1 LDTRAQIL
9 LMVLLSALLPGCTKR
24 HDQDSGSGAPGSHGY
39 EPARQ
44 WHGPPRQLKRS
55 ELTEA
60 ELKYGIAPI
69 PDSTVTYQPE
79 VIVVG
84 GGAAAIRSQYPNG
97 FMWTIDGDA
106 PRARELAPGKI
117 FFMTDRAV
125 GRVLDVRKDGTDLV
139 VTVGPV
145 TLTEIFRVAHI
156 HIKDMPIDFD
166 EAIAHTSPE
175 LPGQVVSA
183 ALPRPQ
189 NSVMPAMFVPD
200 SGWGLFKVQAAP
212 GSAPPS
218 PAPDVSQLLEKNFK
232 TTPFVSKSGVG
243 MRVSA
248 DGGGLKVMAK
258 TLVRLATPKI
268 DVHLDIDDGIS
279 QASIELK
286 GAAGLT
292 WDFDVG
298 SNVGMRANVNA
309 LLSPDTDFSIPVGGI
324 GPAPVSVTVRQR
336 FLIKTALGVRGSTLS
351 ATGRYTFNG
360 SFKVGYFNKGWGIG
374 GPIGFTSEQ
383 SMTRT
388 GTGISIAVTGL
399 NLANQIRVIA
409 GVGIHG
415 FAAGPYFSFTTA
427 VGAFRNSDIGMI
439 ACNGATLNISMTGGV
454 GYLIPK
460 SITNLINS
468 VLSALNIKYRIT
480 GEGGLEP
487 SAPLT
492 IINKT
497 SQIGGCKPPEEDAPA
512 KETLSGPV

>member
-1 LDTRAQIL
+1 MDTRAQIL
-9 LMVLLSALLPGCTKR
+9 LVVLFAALVPGCTQR
-24 HDQDSGSGAPGSHGY
+24 HDQGSGSDAAGPHRSAASLP
-39 EPARQ
+39 

-60 ELKYGIAPI
+60 EQKYGIAPI
-69 PDSTVTYQPE
+69 PDSTVTYQSD

-84 GGAAAIRSQYPNG
+84 GGAAAIRSQNPNG

-106 PRARELAPGKI
+106 PRARELVPGQV

-125 GRVLDVRKDGTDLV
+125 GRVLDVRKDGADLI

-156 HIKDMPIDFD
+156 HITDMPIDFN
-166 EAIAHTSPE
+166 EAIPHSSPQ

-183 ALPRPQ
+183 ALPPAP
-189 NSVMPAMFVPD
+189 NSVMPAMYYPD
-200 SGWGLFKVQAAP
+200 SGWRLYPAQAAP
-212 GSAPPS
+212 AAAV
-218 PAPDVSQLLEKNFK
+218 APDASQLLNRNFR
-232 TTPFVSKSGVG
+232 TTPFVGKSGVG

-248 DGGGLKVMAK
+248 DGGGLKVMAE
-258 TLVRLATPKI
+258 TLVHLATPTI
-268 DVHLDIDDGIS
+268 TVHLDIDDGIS

-292 WDFDVG
+292 WNFSVG
-298 SNVGMRANVNA
+298 SKLGMSANVNA
-309 LLSPDTDFSIPVGGI
+309 LLTPDTDFSIFVGGI

-336 FLIKTALGVRGSTLS
+336 FLIKTALGVRDSTLS
-351 ATGRYTFNG
+351 ATGDYTFNG
-360 SFKVGYFNKGWGIG
+360 GFKVGYFNKGWGIA
-374 GPIGFTSEQ
+374 GPIGFTSKQ

-388 GTGISIAVTGL
+388 GTGLSMAVTGL
-399 NLANQIRVIA
+399 NLANQMKVIA
-409 GVGIHG
+409 GIGIHG

-512 KETLSGPV
+512 KEALSGPV